1 MHIEML
7 RRNAFDVRVLQ
18 EQLKQAP
25 WDEIRHRTSHPMSPH
40 REVSDIWVRYNPI
53 ENFHGDMQ
61 AFNAEHTAQWYP
73 VADQI
78 PEAVRIS
85 LELVKEMRGLALG
98 AVLITKIPAGK
109 RVYPHVDQG
118 WHARTFEKFAVQ
130 VQGNAR
136 QAFHFEGESLV
147 TDAGDLYW
155 FDNAFPHW
163 VINDSDEDRITLI
176 VCMRRH

>member
-7 RRNAFDVRVLQ
+7 RRNAFDVSVLQ
-18 EQLKQAP
+18 EQLKSAP

-53 ENFHGDMQ
+53 ENFHGDMRT
-61 AFNAEHTAQWYP
+61 FNDEHIAQWYP
-73 VADQI
+73 VADNI

-85 LELVKEMRGLALG
+85 LEIVKEMHGLALG
-98 AVLITKIPAGK
+98 AVLITRIPPGK
-109 RVYPHVDQG
+109 QVYPHVDQG

-130 VQGNAR
+130 VKGNAR

-155 FDNAFPHW
+155 FDNAYPHW
-163 VINDSDEDRITLI
+163 VTNDSDEDRITLI
-176 VCMRRH
+176 VCVRRH